1 MQTDEHLIKKIFL
14 AKVWN
19 DWIKTSSKYN
29 LSAIVAGNK
38 ILPACAQMQ
47 KKKEETQRNV
57 VPVNIFLYEK
67 GPYVVLLEKTLFLV
81 SGVNIFCAKAAAQV
95 IHAGFNKE
103 FMTATSAGEVSAQ
116 YETGR
121 LQKALN

>member
-14 AKVWN
+14 AQVWN

-67 GPYVVLLEKTLFLV
+67 GPYVFLLEKNTIPCLWSQYILCQ
-81 SGVNIFCAKAAAQV
+81 SG
-95 IHAGFNKE
+95 
-103 FMTATSAGEVSAQ
+103 SAS
-116 YETGR
+116 YTRR
-121 LQKALN
+121 LQ